1 MKSGQTR
8 LYPFKVYCYQS
19 VRDTLRHVLQRP
31 GFALKCELWRE
42 RDVPHG
48 FLADVFDGRV
58 WKEWQYVNGKAFL
71 AVSRNYA
78 FMFNVDWFQPF
89 KHSSYSV
96 SALYMVLMNLP
107 RSERFKLENV
117 TLAGIIP
124 GPHESKLTINLY
136 LQPLDPKLN
145 LLWNDGITVRALGA
159 LAGEVYH
166 AALLCV
172 GCDVPAA
179 TKLCGFTGHAS
190 CKGCSKCTK
199 YFLGTVMTRIDFSG
213 FDLPS
218 PPRTNREH
226 REEAQEMLNQSSAG
240 DGASLEQQFG
250 T

>member
-48 FLADVFDGRV
+48 FLADVFDGHV

-96 SALYMVLMNLP
+96 SALYMVLMNLS

-117 TLAGIIP
+117 IL
-124 GPHESKLTINLY
+124 
-136 LQPLDPKLN
+136 
-145 LLWNDGITVRALGA
+145 
-159 LAGEVYH
+159 
-166 AALLCV
+166 V
-172 GCDVPAA
+172 GRHNPW
-179 TKLCGFTGHAS
+179 
-190 CKGCSKCTK
+190 
-199 YFLGTVMTRIDFSG
+199 
-213 FDLPS
+213 
-218 PPRTNREH
+218 
-226 REEAQEMLNQSSAG
+226 SS
-240 DGASLEQQFG
+240 
-250 T
+250 

>member
-1 MKSGQTR
+1 M
-8 LYPFKVYCYQS
+8 
-19 VRDTLRHVLQRP
+19 
-31 GFALKCELWRE
+31 
-42 RDVPHG
+42 
-48 FLADVFDGRV
+48 
-58 WKEWQYVNGKAFL
+58 NGKAFL

-136 LQPLDPKLN
+136 LQPLDAKLN

-179 TKLCGFTGHAS
+179 TKVCGFTGHAS

-199 YFLGTVMTRIDFSG
+199 YFPGTVMTRIDFSG

-218 PPRTNREH
+218 PPRTNRKH

-240 DGASLEQQFG
+240 VGASLEQQFG

>member
-48 FLADVFDGRV
+48 FLADVLDGRV

-89 KHSSYSV
+89 KHSLYSV

-117 TLAGIIP
+117 TLVGIIP

-136 LQPLDPKLN
+136 LQPLDAKLN

-159 LAGEVYH
+159 LAG
-166 AALLCV
+166 
-172 GCDVPAA
+172 
-179 TKLCGFTGHAS
+179 
-190 CKGCSKCTK
+190 
-199 YFLGTVMTRIDFSG
+199 
-213 FDLPS
+213 
-218 PPRTNREH
+218 
-226 REEAQEMLNQSSAG
+226 
-240 DGASLEQQFG
+240 
-250 T
+250 